1 MNDSSTLVMEYRDL
15 PKREGIYGKTSV
27 EATLPLSRIVNFAD
41 FQNKIIS
48 ERFYV
53 MSHHVTCSHRYT
65 AAKVIGLIETAKL
78 FAPKFHLFMCGMD
91 YHLRL
96 QLIDLL
102 FRQSRAMN
110 DHLNIHPTFL

>member
-1 MNDSSTLVMEYRDL
+1 MALV
-15 PKREGIYGKTSV
+15 
-27 EATLPLSRIVNFAD
+27 
-41 FQNKIIS
+41 
-48 ERFYV
+48 
-53 MSHHVTCSHRYT
+53 
-65 AAKVIGLIETAKL
+65 ETAKL